1 MNTKANILYV
11 EDDSSLSFVI
21 KDNLEENGYAV
32 VHCTDGESAWQQF
45 MKHTFDLCLLD
56 VMLPKKDG
64 FALATQI
71 RKKNALIPIIMLTA
85 KNMDEDKI
93 HGFKTG
99 VDDYITKPFNMQELL
114 LRMEVFLKRTKI
126 DANVF
131 PSEVTIGSIIF
142 HYEELE
148 LQTLEGIIQLTQK
161 EADLLKYFS
170 LHVNQTLKRED
181 ILLSVWGKDDYF
193 LGRSMDVFI
202 TKLRKHLKA
211 DPSIEIQTIHGK
223 GFKFLV
229 KAT

>member
-21 KDNLEENGYAV
+21 KDNLEENGYTV

-131 PSEVTIGSIIF
+131 PSEVTIGSIVF

-229 KAT
+229 NAT

>member
-21 KDNLEENGYAV
+21 KDNLEENGYTV

-45 MKHTFDLCLLD
+45 MKHIFDLCLLD

-131 PSEVTIGSIIF
+131 PSEVTIGSIVF

-161 EADLLKYFS
+161 EADLLKYFC

>member
-21 KDNLEENGYAV
+21 KDNLEENGYTV

-131 PSEVTIGSIIF
+131 PSEVTIGSIVF

-148 LQTLEGIIQLTQK
+148 LQTLEGIVQLTQK
-161 EADLLKYFS
+161 EADLLKCFC
-170 LHVNQTLKRED
+170 LHVNQTLKREE

>member
-21 KDNLEENGYAV
+21 KDNLEENGYTV

-131 PSEVTIGSIIF
+131 PSEVTIGSIVF

-161 EADLLKYFS
+161 EADLLKYFC

-211 DPSIEIQTIHGK
+211 DPATEIQTIHGK

>member
-21 KDNLEENGYAV
+21 KDNLEENGYTV

>member
-21 KDNLEENGYAV
+21 KDNLEENGYTV

-131 PSEVTIGSIIF
+131 PSEVTIGSIVF

-161 EADLLKYFS
+161 EADLLKYFC

-211 DPSIEIQTIHGK
+211 DPTIEIQTIHGK

>member
-126 DANVF
+126 DASLF
-131 PSEVTIGSIIF
+131 PSNVTIGSILF

-148 LQTLEGIIQLTQK
+148 LQTLEGFVQLTQK
-161 EADLLKYFS
+161 EADLLKCFC
-170 LHVNQTLKRED
+170 LHVNQTLKREE

>member
-21 KDNLEENGYAV
+21 KDNLEENGYTV
-32 VHCTDGESAWQQF
+32 VHSTDGESAWQQF

-131 PSEVTIGSIIF
+131 PSEVTIGSIVF

-161 EADLLKYFS
+161 EADLLKYFC

>member
-21 KDNLEENGYAV
+21 KDNLEENGYTV

-114 LRMEVFLKRTKI
+114 LRMEVFLKRTKS

-131 PSEVTIGSIIF
+131 PSNVTIGSIFF

-148 LQTLEGIIQLTQK
+148 LQTLEGVIQLTQK
-161 EADLLKYFS
+161 EADLLKYFC

-229 KAT
+229 NAT

>member
-21 KDNLEENGYAV
+21 KDNLEENGYTV

-99 VDDYITKPFNMQELL
+99 VDDYMTKPFNMQELL

-131 PSEVTIGSIIF
+131 PSEVTIGSIVF

-161 EADLLKYFS
+161 EADLLKYFC

>member
-1 MNTKANILYV
+1 MNTKANILFV
-11 EDDSSLSFVI
+11 EDDPSLSFVI
-21 KDNLEENGYAV
+21 KDNLEENGYTV

-131 PSEVTIGSIIF
+131 PSEVTIGSIVF

-161 EADLLKYFS
+161 EADLLKYFC

>member
-21 KDNLEENGYAV
+21 KDNLEENGYTV

-126 DANVF
+126 DANAF
-131 PSEVTIGSIIF
+131 PSEVTIGSIVF

-161 EADLLKYFS
+161 EADLLKYFC

-211 DPSIEIQTIHGK
+211 DPATEIQTIHGK

>member
-21 KDNLEENGYAV
+21 KDNLEENGYTV

-126 DANVF
+126 DSNVF
-131 PSEVTIGSIIF
+131 PSEVTIGSIVF

-161 EADLLKYFS
+161 EADLLKYFC

-193 LGRSMDVFI
+193 LGRSMDVFV

>member
-21 KDNLEENGYAV
+21 KDNLEENGYTV

-131 PSEVTIGSIIF
+131 PSEVTIGSIVF

-148 LQTLEGIIQLTQK
+148 LKTLEGIIQLTQK
-161 EADLLKYFS
+161 EADLLKYFC

-211 DPSIEIQTIHGK
+211 YPSIEIQTIHGK

>member
-21 KDNLEENGYAV
+21 KDNLEENGYTV

-131 PSEVTIGSIIF
+131 PSEVTIGSIVF

-161 EADLLKYFS
+161 EADLLKYLC

>member
-126 DANVF
+126 DASLF
-131 PSEVTIGSIIF
+131 PSNVTIGSILF

-148 LQTLEGIIQLTQK
+148 LQTLEGIVQLTQK
-161 EADLLKYFS
+161 EADLLKCFC
-170 LHVNQTLKRED
+170 LHVNQTLKREE

-202 TKLRKHLKA
+202 TKLRKKLQE
-211 DPSIEIQTIHGK
+211 DPAVQILNIRGY
-223 GFKFLV
+223 GFKLV
-229 KAT
+229 G

>member
-21 KDNLEENGYAV
+21 KDNLEENGYTV

-126 DANVF
+126 DSNVF
-131 PSEVTIGSIIF
+131 PSEVTIGSIVF

-161 EADLLKYFS
+161 EADLLKYFC

-229 KAT
+229 NAT

>member
-21 KDNLEENGYAV
+21 KDNLEENGYTV

-131 PSEVTIGSIIF
+131 PSEVTIGSIVF

-161 EADLLKYFS
+161 EADLLKYFC

-211 DPSIEIQTIHGK
+211 DPCIEIQTIHGK

>member
-21 KDNLEENGYAV
+21 KDNLEENGYTV
-32 VHCTDGESAWQQF
+32 VHSTDGESAWQQF

-126 DANVF
+126 DSNVF
-131 PSEVTIGSIIF
+131 PSEVTIGSIVF

-161 EADLLKYFS
+161 EADLLKYFC

-211 DPSIEIQTIHGK
+211 DPATEIQTIHGK

>member
-21 KDNLEENGYAV
+21 KDNLEENGYTV

-131 PSEVTIGSIIF
+131 PSEVTIGSIVF

-161 EADLLKYFS
+161 EADLLKCFC

>member
-21 KDNLEENGYAV
+21 KDNLEENGYTV

-126 DANVF
+126 DASLF
-131 PSEVTIGSIIF
+131 PSNVTIGSILF

-148 LQTLEGIIQLTQK
+148 LQTLEGIVQLTQK
-161 EADLLKYFS
+161 EADLLKCFC
-170 LHVNQTLKRED
+170 LHVNQTLKREE

>member
-21 KDNLEENGYAV
+21 KDNLEENGYTV

-161 EADLLKYFS
+161 EADLLKYFC

>member
-229 KAT
+229 NAT

>member
-21 KDNLEENGYAV
+21 KDNLEENGYTV

-131 PSEVTIGSIIF
+131 PSEVTIGSIVF

-148 LQTLEGIIQLTQK
+148 LKTLEGIIQLTQK
-161 EADLLKYFS
+161 EADLLKYFC

>member
-21 KDNLEENGYAV
+21 KDNLEENGYTV
-32 VHCTDGESAWQQF
+32 VHSTDGESAWQQF

-126 DANVF
+126 DATVF

-148 LQTLEGIIQLTQK
+148 LQTLEGIVQLTQK
-161 EADLLKYFS
+161 EADLLKYFC
-170 LHVNQTLKRED
+170 LHVNQTLKREE

>member
-131 PSEVTIGSIIF
+131 PSEVTIGSIVF

-148 LQTLEGIIQLTQK
+148 LQTLEGIVQLTQK
-161 EADLLKYFS
+161 EADLLKCFC
-170 LHVNQTLKRED
+170 LHVNQTLKREE

>member
-131 PSEVTIGSIIF
+131 PSEVTIGSMVF
-142 HYEELE
+142 HFEELE
-148 LQTLEGIIQLTQK
+148 LQTLEGIVQLTQK
-161 EADLLKYFS
+161 EADLLKYFC

>member
-21 KDNLEENGYAV
+21 KDNLEENGYTV

-131 PSEVTIGSIIF
+131 PSEVTIGSIVF

-161 EADLLKYFS
+161 EADLLKNFC

-211 DPSIEIQTIHGK
+211 DPCIEIQTIHGK